1 MSLIVE
7 VDFFN
12 AYIAR
17 HVRSS
22 LQDDFFCQNGVWLP
36 GATLPGPYRF
46 ERGVSNYPSLSGAR
60 NIKPGPGTEYNF
72 FGDPNPFRPPRRRKR
87 NWLQGAWTAETVS
100 GQGWGP
106 VTSPNIKKYD
116 FVYTQYLLPPFFS
129 QEKQTASGFF
139 GRNIFQ
145 KIRKRIEGRNSG
157 SLNAQTFELQV
168 SSLTQSIQGG
178 PCEVYIAIE
187 QCEWDEDGV
196 REITRFDKKYL
207 EEIFNDGNGN
217 IMYGAKIEI
226 GPSEDFRRLLYII
239 GNDGSCGGDG
249 DNENVRENLPIT
261 YAAIGPKVFYGKKF
275 AQTADNWYLEEGR
288 IRGGFNNPSTGQ
300 GVRAYLDEPEPLQ
313 QKRINTLIYSGI
325 YNSRTGINQTNV
337 FSIGTDITKS
347 LDPSHGSIQMTHA
360 EDTNLIVFQEN
371 RIHRA
376 LIDKDVIYTTESGT
390 QTQAGASVIGQ
401 FVPYKGDYGISK
413 NPESFAIYNYRKYFS
428 DRNRN
433 AIMRLSNDGLTEISN
448 YGMLDWFRDNLA
460 LIDEDSKKNLMGYT
474 ISNVVAGSLIAD
486 FEFKSIA
493 TPQVGMKLCVYER
506 VFEEDNIIITFI
518 ESLDSGYVRLWFNKP
533 IPSKLTS
540 GIPCEFRISYKS
552 EIIGGWDIHNKQ
564 YVVSLQKYPNKI
576 SKIQGV
582 ENNRKDFYTLVFD
595 EKINGWVSFM
605 SYKPDF
611 MFSVL
616 NKFYTTEERN
626 VWEHYNNI
634 SPYRTS
640 FYSDKYESNITF
652 VFNQA
657 PSSMKNF
664 TTIHYEGGSGWEVE
678 GFTSGREGMNSVAG
692 SWVEF
697 DDTIKPVKS
706 YEEGLYY
713 DAVTGQ
719 PLRAGFVRKENKY
732 VANII
737 SDSVVRP
744 GEVRFGPVVT
754 GIKGY
759 FTTVKVKTDE
769 TTDPG
774 GLKELWSAGTEFI
787 TTSGFS

>member
-17 HVRSS
+17 HVRST
-22 LQDDFFCQNGVWLP
+22 LKDDFFCQNGIWLP
-36 GATLPGPYRF
+36 GATLPGPYRLDLNA
-46 ERGVSNYPSLSGAR
+46 SNYPSISGAEKLR
-60 NIKPGPGTEYNF
+60 PGPGTGYWD
-72 FGDPNPFRPPRRRKR
+72 FGDPNPFFAPRRRKGK
-87 NWLQGAWTAETVS
+87 WLQGAWSNCCSEA

-106 VTSPNIKKYD
+106 VTSPNVDEYA
-116 FVYTQYLLPPFFS
+116 FVYTQYILPPFFS
-129 QEKQTASGFF
+129 QEKQGGGGF

-145 KIRKRIEGRNSG
+145 KIRKRREAANSG

-168 SSLTQSIQGG
+168 SSLNLDADG
-178 PCEVYIAIE
+178 PCAVYIAIE
-187 QCEWDEDGV
+187 QCQWDDEGERD
-196 REITRFDKKYL
+196 ITRFDKKYL
-207 EEIFNDGNGN
+207 EEIADDGNGN
-217 IMYGAKIEI
+217 KIYGAKIEI

-239 GNDGSCGGDG
+239 NNDNTCGGDG
-249 DNENVRENLPIT
+249 ENEGVRENLRIT
-261 YAAIGPKVFYGKKF
+261 YAAIGPKVFYGKKIS
-275 AQTADNWYLEEGR
+275 QTADNWYLEEGR
-288 IRGGFNNPSTGQ
+288 IRGGFNNTSTGQ

-337 FSIGTDITKS
+337 FSVGTDITKS
-347 LDPSHGSIQMTHA
+347 LDPSHGSIQLTHA

-390 QTQAGASVIGQ
+390 QTQAGKAVIGQ
-401 FVPYKGDYGISK
+401 FVPYTGDYGISK

-460 LIDEDSKKNLMGYT
+460 EMKENTT
-474 ISNVVAGSLIAD
+474 IPVEGVTLGDISAGSLIGD
-486 FEFKSIA
+486 FAFRGTSA
-493 TPQVGMKLCVYER
+493 NQVQVGMKILVDG
-506 VFEEDNIIITFI
+506 FISKDDNIIVTFI
-518 ESLDSGYVRLWFNKP
+518 EYLDTATRLWFNKP
-533 IPSKLTS
+533 IPFKLQDATS
-540 GIPCEFRISYKS
+540 CDFIISYKS

-564 YVVSLQKYPNKI
+564 YVVSLQRYPNKL
-576 SKIQGV
+576 KNIQGT
-582 ENNRKDFYTLVFD
+582 ENNRKDSYTLVFD

-616 NKFYTTEERN
+616 NKFYSTESEN
-626 VWEHYNNI
+626 LWQHYDEV
-634 SPYRTS
+634 SPYRTK
-640 FYSDKYESNITF
+640 FYDDVYDSSITF

-664 TTIHYEGGSGWEVE
+664 TTISYEGGSGWEVE
-678 GFTSGREGMNSVAG
+678 GFTSGKEGMTSVAG
-692 SWVEF
+692 SWQEF

-713 DAVTGQ
+713 DALTGQ
-719 PLRAGFVRKENKY
+719 PLRAGFNRKENKY

-737 SDSVVRP
+737 SDSVIRP
-744 GEVRFGPVVT
+744 GEVRSGPVVT

-759 FTTVKVKTDE
+759 FATVKVKTDS

-774 GLKELWSAGTEFI
+774 GIKELWSAGADFMP
-787 TTSGFS
+787 TSGF

>member
-36 GATLPGPYRF
+36 GATLPGPYRL
-46 ERGVSNYPSLSGAR
+46 ELDKSNYPKQSGAKR
-60 NIKPGPGTEYNF
+60 LRPGPGIDYSYALN
-72 FGDPNPFRPPRRRKR
+72 NPFFAPFKRKGK
-87 NWLQGAWTAETVS
+87 WLQGAWSDDSPSSA
-100 GQGWGP
+100 QGWGP
-106 VTSPNIKKYD
+106 VTSPNVSLD
-116 FVYTQYLLPPFFS
+116 NFVYTQYLLPPFFS
-129 QEKQTASGFF
+129 QEKQTTSGFF

-145 KIRKRIEGRNSG
+145 KIRKRIESRNSG
-157 SLNAQTFELQV
+157 SLNAQTFELQTSGLGV
-168 SSLTQSIQGG
+168 NQDGN
-178 PCEVYIAIE
+178 PCAVYIAIE

-207 EEIFNDGNGN
+207 EEIYDDGNGN
-217 IMYGAKIEI
+217 KMYGAKIEI

-239 GNDGSCGGDG
+239 GNDGNCGDDA
-249 DNENVRENLPIT
+249 DNEDVREFLPIT

-337 FSIGTDITKS
+337 FSVGTDITKS
-347 LDPSHGSIQMTHA
+347 LDPSHGSIQLTHA

-390 QTQAGASVIGQ
+390 QTQAGNAVIGQ
-401 FVPYKGDYGISK
+401 FVPYTGDYGISK

-460 LIDEDSKKNLMGYT
+460 LMDEDSYVSVSG
-474 ISNVVAGSLIAD
+474 IAQADIAAGSLLGEFD
-486 FEFKSIA
+486 FSGKTTI
-493 TPQVGMKLCVYER
+493 QVGMKLV
-506 VFEEDNIIITFI
+506 VDGFISPEDNIVITLI
-518 ESLDSGYVRLWFNKP
+518 EELESGSTRLWFNKP
-533 IPSKLTS
+533 TTSKIFDNTS
-540 GIPCEFRISYKS
+540 CDFRVSYKS
-552 EIIGGWDIHNKQ
+552 EVIGGWDIHNKQ

-576 SKIQGV
+576 KDIQGV
-582 ENNRKDFYTLVFD
+582 EENRKDFYTLVFD

-611 MFSVL
+611 MFSIL
-616 NKFYTTEERN
+616 NKFYTTETKN
-626 VWEHYNNI
+626 LWQHYEEEN
-634 SPYRTS
+634 PYRTK
-640 FYSDKYESNITF
+640 FYNDVYDSSITF

-657 PSSMKNF
+657 PSTVKNF
-664 TTIHYEGGSGWEVE
+664 TTISYEGGSGWEVE
-678 GFTSGREGMNSVAG
+678 GFTSGKEGMTSVAG
-692 SWVEF
+692 SWQEF

-713 DAVTGQ
+713 DALTGQ
-719 PLRAGFVRKENKY
+719 PLRAGFNRKENKY

-759 FTTVKVKTDE
+759 FATVKIKTDS

-774 GLKELWSAGTEFI
+774 GIKELWSAGTDFI
-787 TTSGFS
+787 PTSGF